1 MHAIAPFATSGF
13 ELRFRLFQLGFLL
26 SSQYGK
32 CFLMQSCSLAHQFC
46 LKARHFRQFL
56 SSQCFV
62 ERTAFAGLTQLL
74 TLGSKLFAQGFVS
87 FGEALTDLF
96 DPGLLVLS

>member
-62 ERTAFAGLTQLL
+62 ERTAFARLTQLL
-74 TLGSKLFAQGFVS
+74 PFGVKLFTQRFVGLGKA
-87 FGEALTDLF
+87 FADLLHLCF
-96 DPGLLVLS
+96 LVVS